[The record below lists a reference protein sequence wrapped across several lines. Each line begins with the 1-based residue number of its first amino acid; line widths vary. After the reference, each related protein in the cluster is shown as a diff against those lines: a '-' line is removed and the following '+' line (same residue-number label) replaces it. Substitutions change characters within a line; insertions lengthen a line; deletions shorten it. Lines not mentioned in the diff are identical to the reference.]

1 MYHIAA
7 NLAAAPDAGKGQR
20 KLNHRILVLT
30 ALVVS
35 ILGCTM
41 ETDDDLDKYYE
52 SAYSETINVAASQD
66 TIHIVLTQTGSTEQV
81 MFEMRHSDLLGDTIQ
96 LKIDSKSGS
105 YREEWTPKS
114 TVTLFDD
121 TLSVWYS
128 YYLPPSTLKKSSSNN
143 SIVRTENAL
152 PSYFTVEKVTV
163 TASSA
168 KVMTFISRYYH

>member
-1 MYHIAA
+1 M
-7 NLAAAPDAGKGQR
+7 
-20 KLNHRILVLT
+20 NHRIFVLT

-35 ILGCTM
+35 MLGCTM
-41 ETDDDLDKYYE
+41 ETDDDLGTYYE
-52 SAYSETINVAASQD
+52 STYSETVNIAASQD

-81 MFEMRHSDLLGDTIQ
+81 MFEMHQSDLLGDTIQ

-114 TVTLFDD
+114 AVTLFDD

-128 YYLPPSTLKKSSSNN
+128 YYLPPSTLKKSSSNT
-143 SIVRTENAL
+143 SIVNTENAL
-152 PSYFTVEKVTV
+152 PSYFTVVKVTV

-168 KVMTFISRYYH
+168 KTVTFISRYYH